1 MRWTWDE
8 NKNTANRIKQGI
20 GFETAQLVFQDS
32 FSFTNYDRYEGED
45 RFHTIG
51 IAEGRLILVV
61 HTLSQDAGGHE
72 GGRIISA
79 RKPLPHERREYEE
92 ATD

>member
-8 NKNTANRIKQGI
+8 DKNAANRAKHGI
-20 GFETAQLVFQDS
+20 GFETAQIVFQDS
-32 FSFTNYDRYEGED
+32 FSFADCDRYEGEE

-51 IAEGRLILVV
+51 MVEGRLVLVV
-61 HTLSQDAGGHE
+61 HTLSQDEAE
-72 GGRIISA
+72 PEDGRIISA
-79 RKPLPHERREYEE
+79 RKALPYERRAYEE